1 MELKQLLGASFD
13 CECGRHHVVPIEDVI
28 YHQDAFRSIPALIRK
43 ITAKQRCL
51 VIADPRTFVIAGMEI
66 AEILKTDGFKV
77 ECFVV
82 PDCGAESPVADDR
95 TRDLLL
101 AETCQADL
109 YLAVGSGVIND
120 LVKWLAHLRER
131 PYIAVAT
138 AASMNGYGSAN
149 VAATMDGLKTL
160 IEATAPKAV
169 VARTDIII
177 NAPPELSGAG
187 LGDVLAKPVSS
198 ADWKL
203 NQFLFKDYY
212 CQFSVD
218 LLKNLEPVYLDN
230 PQKIRDREEQGFEA
244 LFMALFY
251 SSVAMTVTGTSAP
264 ASGAEHLI
272 SHTLDILA
280 GRDRLTHDLHGRQ
293 VGVSAILMA
302 ALYERVLAIDTP
314 VFSTPPKQVD
324 ETFWG
329 ELTPLVES
337 EYQKKLPRMDQA
349 ITILTR
355 PHTWNA
361 LRSHLAPHL
370 IPAWKLKQCLETA
383 GAAHRYADIR
393 FNQLPL
399 SRDFLVDVVC
409 HANQMRSRFTIL
421 DLAAMLGI
429 LEVELESHV
438 ERWLA

>member
-1 MELKQLLGASFD
+1 MELKQLLGSSFD
-13 CECGRHHVVPIEDVI
+13 CECGRHHVVSIEDVI
-28 YHQDAFRSIPALIRK
+28 YHRDAFESIPALIRK
-43 ITAKQRCL
+43 ITAGQRCL
-51 VIADPRTFVIAGMEI
+51 VIADTRTYLIAGVEI
-66 AEILKTDGFKV
+66 AGILKASGFTA

-82 PDCGAESPVADDR
+82 PDSDGESPAADDK

-101 AETCQADL
+101 AKACPADF
-109 YLAVGSGVIND
+109 YVAVGSGVIND
-120 LVKWLAHLRER
+120 LVKWLAHLRQK
-131 PYIAVAT
+131 PYLAAAT

-149 VAATMDGLKTL
+149 VAATVDGLKTL
-160 IEATAPKAV
+160 IQATAPKAV

-177 NAPPELSGAG
+177 KAPPELTGAG

-280 GRDRLTHDLHGRQ
+280 GRDRLRHDLHGRQ
-293 VGVSAILMA
+293 VGVCSILMA
-302 ALYERVLAIDTP
+302 ALYEKVMAIDKPLFRKPLT
-314 VFSTPPKQVD
+314 QVD

-329 ELTPLVES
+329 ELTPVVES

-349 ITILTR
+349 LELLTR
-355 PHTWNA
+355 PDTWNA
-361 LRSHLAPHL
+361 LRSHVAPHL
-370 IPAWKLKQCLETA
+370 IPARKLKQCLETA

-393 FNQLPL
+393 FNQIPLP
-399 SRDFLVDVVC
+399 RDFFVSVVC

-429 LEVELESHV
+429 LDEEIETLIK
-438 ERWLA
+438 RWLV